1 MQVTGK
7 PLVQLTGLAA
17 QSYLD
22 RLEVPDYLLALESS
36 AAVITP
42 SQRAM
47 LAGHANAVWE
57 LATYQDLVVF
67 GNCDDSE
74 AAASAYGRLASHFAK
89 HFGVSE
95 LKSRLQAIAVLCG
108 RWLPAS
114 ERQWRLREPLVEALR
129 TLGWIE
135 PLESSPVDAVQEV
148 DDDPQS
154 RDVSST
160 VRQALVNARVGQ
172 GSFRTRMLRLREHRC
187 ALTGC
192 AVESVLVASHAKAWK
207 DSSND
212 ERLDE
217 FNGLPLAASVDRLFD
232 QGLIA
237 FADDGA
243 LLLGKGLDWPVLAG
257 LGVAVNA
264 RLRKVH
270 PQNIGYLSAHRRR
283 FGFEG

>member
-1 MQVTGK
+1 MQVIGK
-7 PLVQLTGLAA
+7 SLMPLTGIAA
-17 QSYLD
+17 QSHLD
-22 RLEVPDYLLALESS
+22 SLEVRDYLLALESL
-36 AAVITP
+36 AAVVTP

-47 LAGHANAVWE
+47 LAGHASAVWE
-57 LATYQDLVVF
+57 IATYQDLVVY
-67 GNCDDSE
+67 GNFVDSE

-89 HFGVSE
+89 HFGVSG
-95 LKSRLQAIAVLCG
+95 LQSRLQAIAVLCG
-108 RWLPAS
+108 RRLPAS

-129 TLGWIE
+129 IFGWIE
-135 PLESSPVDAVQEV
+135 PSESSPVNAVQEV

-154 RDVSST
+154 RGVSST

-172 GSFRTRMLRLREHRC
+172 GSFRIRMLRLWEHRC

-207 DSSND
+207 DSNND

-270 PQNIGYLSAHRRR
+270 PQNIEYLCAHRKR
-283 FGFEG
+283 FGFER